1 MIAIRCR
8 YCGNKPQIVYND
20 THHKSGYMLCPCQ
33 GMIKWAYENG
43 VTPAPFLIMTI
54 LFGKDKANRTEEDA
68 VKIWNDIQAYGTI
81 KP

>member
-8 YCGNKPQIVYND
+8 YCGERPQIKYTDPYKKN
-20 THHKSGYMLCPCQ
+20 GYILCSCN
-33 GMIKWAYENG
+33 GMMKWAYENG

-54 LFGKDKANRTEEDA
+54 LFGKNRANPTEEEA
-68 VKIWNDIQAYGTI
+68 IKVWNDIQAYGTI